1 MATQD
6 DFIRTALRVPPD
18 LHKLLH
24 SAATTSNRTFNAEI
38 VARLQQSF
46 RPAVQSGEVEAI
58 AAERDQQRALAQQF
72 RSITDSTDTLRTLL
86 AKFHLA
92 TLEKLRA
99 HDLEKDGDD
108 HIERICAQWLTE
120 SDPRGAAFS
129 ILRLIDGSSPE
140 VVESL
145 RKFASQLED
154 LGMVRK
160 PIVLIKAGAHS
171 KPKRAE
177 RSVNKV
183 LLVGNLGAD
192 PELRYLPENFNAPP
206 GNPPQNNKG
215 PIRRTRN
222 KPPK

>member
-1 MATQD
+1 MARNEPQVN
-6 DFIRTALRVPPD
+6 LRMPEE
-18 LHKLLH
+18 LKNSLE
-24 SAATTSNRTFNAEI
+24 AAAVASNRSLTSEI
-38 VARLQQSF
+38 VVRLQQSF
-46 RPAVQSGEVEAI
+46 TPAVQSGEVEAI
-58 AAERDQQRALAQQF
+58 AAERDQQRALAEQF
-72 RSITDSTDTLRTLL
+72 RSITDSTDILRTLL

-99 HDLEKDGDD
+99 HGLEKDGDD

-145 RKFASQLED
+145 RKFTSQLED

-160 PIVLIKAGAHS
+160 PIKLVKAGADD

-183 LLVGNLGAD
+183 ILVGKSSVD
-192 PELRYLPENFNAPP
+192 PEIRYLNIT
-206 GNPPQNNKG
+206 PPQNNKG

>member
-1 MATQD
+1 MED
-6 DFIRTALRVPPD
+6 DDKYTRITLRIPKD
-18 LHKLLH
+18 LHRRLGDE
-24 SAATTSNRTFNAEI
+24 ADRTSKSLNAEI
-38 VARLQQSF
+38 IARLQQSF
-46 RPAVQSGEVEAI
+46 TPAVQSGDIEAI

-192 PELRYLPENFNAPP
+192 PEFRYLPDNFNAPP